1 MFFFH
6 DFELEILVGV
16 PVPGVNSLHQIEEDQ
31 LVLSQARQ
39 YMSNNRLYTPYSLL
53 ASDST
58 SFRLHFQY
66 YNLKFQLWTF

>member
-6 DFELEILVGV
+6 YFELEILVGV

-39 YMSNNRLYTPYSLL
+39 YMSNNRLYTPY
-53 ASDST
+53 
-58 SFRLHFQY
+58 
-66 YNLKFQLWTF
+66 